1 MVAPLA
7 SVTIENFWNE
17 DIKEL
22 NLQIDTSDIF
32 LTFKDF
38 FNIKDKQIIKD
49 AYRFVFFYEKNVSW
63 KVTFITESGEI
74 WSSNKFLSCNFS
86 SSDNGEAT
94 VGINGDSKRMY
105 VAFPSSSSCSIGLTR
120 IA

>member
-22 NLQIDTSDIF
+22 NLQIDTSEIF

-38 FNIKDKQIIKD
+38 LTLKI
-49 AYRFVFFYEKNVSW
+49 
-63 KVTFITESGEI
+63 
-74 WSSNKFLSCNFS
+74 
-86 SSDNGEAT
+86 
-94 VGINGDSKRMY
+94 SK
-105 VAFPSSSSCSIGLTR
+105 L
-120 IA
+120 